1 MNAAV
6 ALAAGRLPG
15 VVVNLDAI
23 VGATAGAEPL
33 IAAAD
38 REILGGTMSDRTKRV
53 IREQLADLRDPTR
66 ARALAVGLTL
76 GGPEFQKQ

>member
-1 MNAAV
+1 
-6 ALAAGRLPG
+6 
-15 VVVNLDAI
+15 VVVNLDSI
-23 VGATAGAEPL
+23 VPATRDLDQL

-38 REILGGTMSDRTKRV
+38 RALLGGTMSEHTRRV
-53 IREQLADLRDPTR
+53 IREQLADVPDPTQ

>member
-6 ALAAGRLPG
+6 ALAAGKLPG
-15 VVVNLDAI
+15 VVVNLDSI
-23 VGATAGAEPL
+23 VPATGDAERL
-33 IAAAD
+33 LAAAD
-38 REILGGTMSDRTKRV
+38 REILGGTMSVRTKRV
-53 IREQLADLRDPTR
+53 IREQLADVRDPTR